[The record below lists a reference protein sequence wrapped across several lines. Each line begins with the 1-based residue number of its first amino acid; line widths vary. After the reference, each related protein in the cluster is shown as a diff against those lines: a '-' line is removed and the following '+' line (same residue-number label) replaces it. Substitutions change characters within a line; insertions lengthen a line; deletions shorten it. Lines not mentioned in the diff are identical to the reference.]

1 MLEETMDTLEDQDE
15 LEEEAQEEVDKVS
28 VILGFFLTS
37 VTYIVKLKD
46 VKPLIIIAHLHF
58 CQKKQRYGE
67 SCFILLQAHHM
78 QPSTWNSYFLCVSSN
93 HGSNTSCNGQV
104 ILWIF

>member
-28 VILGFFLTS
+28 VIVGLFLTS
-37 VTYIVKLKD
+37 VTYNVKLKD
-46 VKPLIIIAHLHF
+46 VKSLIIIAHLHL
-58 CQKKQRYGE
+58 CHKRECYGE

-78 QPSTWNSYFLCVSSN
+78 QPTTWHLYFVCVSSN
-93 HGSNTSCNGQV
+93 LGSNTSCYGQV
-104 ILWIF
+104 MLWIF